1 MAISKL
7 NFPGEDYKVT
17 LQKVVAYFKEYPGVY
32 AIVLTGSLAR
42 GKAVKESCIDMYT
55 FLDKKH
61 LKTLASD
68 LASRIEAYSRL
79 GGRVCFYKDD
89 IEGGI
94 VFGDVRVDIGFT
106 DGNFKPCRENSFD
119 ITRDDFET
127 TIGNLFAYSVSL
139 HQKSPRYQRLRQKYL
154 PFYDDDLRKARLA
167 GTAEE
172 FDYKIWKTRWL
183 AERGEYFA
191 ALDAL
196 LEAQRIFLQH
206 LFIQQRKYPID
217 YVKWLKEQCSEILAM
232 PNLYKELTSIVN
244 GIELTKSAVVNK
256 SNLLEKLFKK
266 YRSHT

>member
-1 MAISKL
+1 M
-7 NFPGEDYKVT
+7 
-17 LQKVVAYFKEYPGVY
+17 
-32 AIVLTGSLAR
+32 
-42 GKAVKESCIDMYT
+42 
-55 FLDKKH
+55 
-61 LKTLASD
+61 
-68 LASRIEAYSRL
+68 
-79 GGRVCFYKDD
+79 
-89 IEGGI
+89 EGGI
-94 VFGDVRVDIGFT
+94 MFGDVRVDIGFT

-139 HQKSPRYQRLRQKYL
+139 HQKGRRYQRLKQKYL
-154 PFYDDDLRKARLA
+154 PFYDDNLRKARLA
-167 GTAEE
+167 GIAEE
-172 FDYKIWKTRWL
+172 FDFKIWKTKWL

-196 LEAQRIFLQH
+196 LEAQHIFLQH

-244 GIELTKSAVVNK
+244 GIELTKSLIINK
-256 SNLLEKLFKK
+256 SNLLEKLFEK